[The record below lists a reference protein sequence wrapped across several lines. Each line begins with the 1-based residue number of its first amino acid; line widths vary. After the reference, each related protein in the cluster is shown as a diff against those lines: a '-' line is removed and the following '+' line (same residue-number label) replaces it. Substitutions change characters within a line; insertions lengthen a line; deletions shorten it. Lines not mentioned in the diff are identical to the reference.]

1 MMDACTC
8 MSLRQNMRLLMKKVA
23 RGERCSLHLY
33 FELHN
38 SLLALYL
45 NSVYSPDS
53 ARKTV
58 EMFQKMCL

>member
-1 MMDACTC
+1 
-8 MSLRQNMRLLMKKVA
+8 MRLLMKKVA